1 LKKLKED
8 NDVYKKAVKYFDEPS
23 VRGAIS
29 SKNFDDVKKEV
40 EKIDEAMK
48 AAQAAA

>member
-1 LKKLKED
+1 LKKLKEN
-8 NDVYKKAVKYFDEPS
+8 NDVYKKAVEYFDEPS

-29 SKNFDDVKKEV
+29 TKNFDDVKKEV

>member
-1 LKKLKED
+1 MKKLKED
-8 NDVYKKAVKYFDEPS
+8 NDVYKKAVEYFDEPS

-40 EKIDEAMK
+40 EKID
-48 AAQAAA
+48 AAREVAQPID